1 MSNQELKVF
10 GENAAAE
17 HLAKAGLRIVC
28 RNWRTRF
35 GELDLVAFEGRTL
48 VFVEVKARSTRA
60 FVDPALAVD
69 HRKQGR
75 LRRLAG
81 AFLAIERPSY
91 ETVRFDVVSV
101 VPGPRGPEV
110 DHIPNAF

>member
-1 MSNQELKVF
+1 MGNQSLKVF
-10 GENAAAE
+10 GEDAAAE

-60 FVDPALAVD
+60 FVDPSLAVD
-69 HRKQGR
+69 HRKQIR
-75 LRRLAG
+75 LRRLAS
-81 AFLAIERPSY
+81 AFLAMERPSY
-91 ETVRFDVVSV
+91 ETVRFDVVSI
-101 VPGPRGPEV
+101 VPGPLGPEV
-110 DHIPNAF
+110 AHIVNAF